1 MPCAAKPSKVLP
13 GETTPLKPR
22 VIPDKAWLSAPL
34 RSETKLRVDGAP
46 SWGKAKQGDQRQ
58 GEGEQDDESRDLRE
72 GFAAVDVTSAEQT
85 ASQMTLVVQSL
96 VPIEEHVTLLLGRSS
111 PGGSPSWVDF
121 ERAGTPL
128 AV

>member
-46 SWGKAKQGDQRQ
+46 SWGKAKQGDIKRFQAKRNRATPRRRQ
-58 GEGEQDDESRDLRE
+58 SK
-72 GFAAVDVTSAEQT
+72 
-85 ASQMTLVVQSL
+85 
-96 VPIEEHVTLLLGRSS
+96 
-111 PGGSPSWVDF
+111 
-121 ERAGTPL
+121 
-128 AV
+128 